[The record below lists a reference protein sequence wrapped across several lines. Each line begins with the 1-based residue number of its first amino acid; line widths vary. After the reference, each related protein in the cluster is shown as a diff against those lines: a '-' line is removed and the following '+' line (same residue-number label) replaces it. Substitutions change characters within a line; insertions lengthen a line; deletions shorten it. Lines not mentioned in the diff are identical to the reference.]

1 MREKETAELVGVIE
15 KNLRTLNRL
24 RSSLSSALANDVRI
38 LGRTANAAL
47 IVAGLLDNY
56 YTCLETIFLRI
67 SHFFEN
73 ELASDR
79 WHSDLLDKMTI
90 HMEGVRI
97 PAVSEPNRGNLIELL
112 KFRHLRRY
120 YFEVEYDWDR
130 LDFLVKKLEIAHPM
144 VQTDMERF
152 LKFLR
157 AL

>member
-1 MREKETAELVGVIE
+1 MKEKETAELVGVIE

-56 YTCLETIFLRI
+56 YTCLETVFLRI
-67 SHFFEN
+67 SQFFEN
-73 ELASDR
+73 ELSSDH
-79 WHSDLLDKMTI
+79 WHSDLLEKMTI
-90 HMEGVRI
+90 HIEGVRI
-97 PAVSEPNRGNLIELL
+97 PAVSESNQGNLIELL
-112 KFRHLRRY
+112 KFRHFRRY

-130 LDFLVKKLEIAHPM
+130 LDFLVRKLEQAHPM
-144 VQTDMERF
+144 VQADMERF